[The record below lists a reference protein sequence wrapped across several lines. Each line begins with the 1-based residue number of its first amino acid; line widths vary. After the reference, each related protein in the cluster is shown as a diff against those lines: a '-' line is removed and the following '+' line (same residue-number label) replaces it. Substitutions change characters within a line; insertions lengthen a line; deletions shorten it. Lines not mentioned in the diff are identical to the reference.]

1 MIPPLSVRLLTL
13 VVALGLCSCQNK
25 DQAGSDPYATN
36 YGGSDGGY
44 NPYPGQGGYVA
55 GGSSYTPPPT
65 PPSTP
70 SYAQAPSYTQAPT
83 SSSYS
88 TPPADDPYAFSAPKT
103 TPSSSSSGTTK
114 KKTTSSSTKSSSAK
128 KKPASSS
135 GSRYTVQKGDT
146 LYGIARK
153 KGTSVAKIKSANG
166 LSSDLIRPGQALKI
180 P

>member
-1 MIPPLSVRLLTL
+1 MIPPLFVRTL
-13 VVALGLCSCQNK
+13 ALAAALGLCSCQNK
-25 DQAGSDPYATN
+25 NQAISDPYATN
-36 YGGSDGGY
+36 YGGVSDGGY

-55 GGSSYTPPPT
+55 SGSTYTTPPT
-65 PPSTP
+65 PQASSTP
-70 SYAQAPSYTQAPT
+70 SYVQAPT

-88 TPPADDPYAFSAPKT
+88 TPPADDPYAFTAPKT
-103 TPSSSSSGTTK
+103 TPSSSSTSSSSTK
-114 KKTTSSSTKSSSAK
+114 KKTTSSSSKSSRTK
-128 KKPASSS
+128 KKPASSGS
-135 GSRYTVQKGDT
+135 SRYTVQKGDT